1 MKREHI
7 ARQWLENN
15 GPIYAGCE
23 RVQEGYRMLRASD
36 ADDWQ
41 ILATMGGQGIFY
53 AGDNS
58 LHVSP
63 GSIVLIPP
71 GVRQEYG
78 PKET

>member
-41 ILATMGGQGIFY
+41 ILATMG
-53 AGDNS
+53 DK
-58 LHVSP
+58 
-63 GSIVLIPP
+63 
-71 GVRQEYG
+71 EYSML
-78 PKET
+78 ETTACMFRPDRSS